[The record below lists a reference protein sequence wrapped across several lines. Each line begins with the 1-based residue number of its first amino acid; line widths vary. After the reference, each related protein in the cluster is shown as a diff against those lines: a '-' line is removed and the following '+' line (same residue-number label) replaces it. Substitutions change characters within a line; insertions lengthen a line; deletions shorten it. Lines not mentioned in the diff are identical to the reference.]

1 MIASFADRTT
11 EALFH
16 GQRGR
21 SVKRMPPQIVRIA
34 ARKLD
39 MLNSARLLDDLLVPP
54 GNRLESLR
62 GELYGNH
69 SIRVNDHWRIVFRWE
84 AGHAHAVRIVDYH
97 R

>member
-1 MIASFADRTT
+1 MIASFSDRTT

-21 SVKRMPPQIVRIA
+21 PVKRIPPQIVRIA

-39 MLNSARLLDDLLVPP
+39 MSHSARLLDDLLVPP

-69 SIRVNDHWRIVFRWE
+69 SIRVNDQWRIVFRWE
-84 AGHAHAVRIVDYH
+84 SGHAHEVRIVDYH